1 MRRITIA
8 LIVVT
13 IALASCGD
21 EADDATATT
30 AEPTS
35 TIAATQAPPSTTAT
49 SATSQATT
57 TTTQAPTTTTDT
69 VMTVDDDAPD
79 VAAALPEIVDRY
91 IDSVMAGDA
100 DALAA
105 LVGGDDAADIAADLP
120 EIVDRL
126 FDALLAGDA
135 EALAALFT
143 DDGVLTAAFPL
154 STPSAISSMM
164 RTWFGF
170 VDYTD
175 VEYLDLITEGNMVV
189 VVSMWSGTSS
199 THGRE
204 GANPTPFSGPVVD
217 VVRLQDGLIADC
229 HSYFVYDQIVN

>member
-1 MRRITIA
+1 MKRIAIA
-8 LIVVT
+8 LIVAT
-13 IALASCGD
+13 MALASCGD
-21 EADDATATT
+21 EADDATSTS

-35 TIAATQAPPSTTAT
+35 TIATTQASASTTAT
-49 SATSQATT
+49 PTTSQATT
-57 TTTQAPTTTTDT
+57 TTTQATTTTDT
-69 VMTVDDDAPD
+69 VMTGDDDATD

-91 IDSVMAGDA
+91 ITSVKAGDA

-105 LVGGDDAADIAADLP
+105 LVSGDEAADIAADLP